1 MLSANMIPRHELQQV
16 IIQLEQALS
25 EHLQWHSTL
34 LRALVCHL
42 PIDNN
47 NLQADGHHQC
57 IFGQWLSTSAP
68 KELNDYPGFLTIDE
82 AHKKIHLLALQLVK
96 EAATGTISPVNYDLF
111 TSALAY
117 LQLEITALK
126 SELESLLY
134 NRDALTGAIS
144 QLGILPILREQQELA
159 KRQGQNCCI
168 AMVDL
173 DHFSEINEQHGRYIG
188 DKVLAAIA
196 HYLIDNLRPY
206 DRVFRY
212 GGEEFLLCIPFTAL
226 APGQKVVERLRK
238 GLATITI
245 DAGQQE
251 TIRMT
256 VSIGLALLDP
266 HLPIEQCIDHSMHAM
281 SAAKAAGRNCVQIWE
296 TSNE

>member
-1 MLSANMIPRHELQQV
+1 M
-16 IIQLEQALS
+16 
-25 EHLQWHSTL
+25 
-34 LRALVCHL
+34 
-42 PIDNN
+42 
-47 NLQADGHHQC
+47 
-57 IFGQWLSTSAP
+57 
-68 KELNDYPGFLTIDE
+68 
-82 AHKKIHLLALQLVK
+82 ALQIVQ
-96 EAATGTISPVNYDLF
+96 EAATGNISPINYDLF
-111 TSALAY
+111 NSALEH
-117 LQLEITALK
+117 LQLEITTLK
-126 SELESLLY
+126 GELESLLY

-212 GGEEFLLCIPFTAL
+212 GGEEFLLCIPCTEL
-226 APGQKVVERLRK
+226 APGQKVVERLQK

-251 TIRMT
+251 SIRVT

-266 HLPIEQCIDHSMHAM
+266 HLPIEQCIDHSKHAM
-281 SAAKAAGRNCVQIWE
+281 NAAKAAGRNCVKSWD
-296 TSNE
+296 TPN

>member
-25 EHLQWHSTL
+25 EHLQWYSTL
-34 LRALVCHL
+34 LRALVCRL

-47 NLQADGHHQC
+47 NLQANGHHQC

-111 TSALAY
+111 SSALTY

-126 SELESLLY
+126 NELESLLY

-188 DKVLAAIA
+188 DKVLAAVA

-212 GGEEFLLCIPFTAL
+212 GGEEFLLCIPCTEL

-251 TIRMT
+251 TIRIT

-266 HLPIEQCIDHSMHAM
+266 HLAIEQCIDHSMHAM
-281 SAAKAAGRNCVQIWE
+281 STAKAAGRNCVQVWE